1 MTLHQLQY
9 FAEIVRQRSFTRAA
23 RQLHISQP
31 ALSKSVRL
39 LEQEFEAE
47 FIDRNAKDFALT
59 DSGALFYEYAQK
71 LLAFTDAQTREIRQR
86 IQSAADTLH
95 IGIPPTSGSIY
106 YHTLISQFQATYPDI
121 VLQITEVPSR
131 RILSL
136 LDEGQLDLGVV
147 LEPISRE
154 AYVTRPVVR
163 SEIVAVVSLDHPLA
177 GCGTISLS
185 RLRDEPLLMISQD
198 FMFSGV
204 VESLCRQAGFA
215 PQVAFESSQ
224 WDLLYEMALDGR
236 GVAFFPKA
244 LMDKHPRSE
253 AVCLHLQDPTAP
265 WILSVAYRKERFLST
280 PMQLFLELCKP

>member
-1 MTLHQLQY
+1 M
-9 FAEIVRQRSFTRAA
+9 
-23 RQLHISQP
+23 
-31 ALSKSVRL
+31 
-39 LEQEFEAE
+39 
-47 FIDRNAKDFALT
+47 
-59 DSGALFYEYAQK
+59 
-71 LLAFTDAQTREIRQR
+71 
-86 IQSAADTLH
+86 
-95 IGIPPTSGSIY
+95 
-106 YHTLISQFQATYPDI
+106 
-121 VLQITEVPSR
+121 
-131 RILSL
+131 
-136 LDEGQLDLGVV
+136 V

-163 SEIVAVVSLDHPLA
+163 SEIVAVVSRDHLLA

-224 WDLLYEMALDGR
+224 WDLLSELALDGR

-244 LMDKHPRSE
+244 LLDKHPRSE
-253 AVCLHLQDPTAP
+253 AVCLHLQDPAAP

>member
-1 MTLHQLQY
+1 M
-9 FAEIVRQRSFTRAA
+9 
-23 RQLHISQP
+23 
-31 ALSKSVRL
+31 
-39 LEQEFEAE
+39 
-47 FIDRNAKDFALT
+47 
-59 DSGALFYEYAQK
+59 
-71 LLAFTDAQTREIRQR
+71 
-86 IQSAADTLH
+86 
-95 IGIPPTSGSIY
+95 
-106 YHTLISQFQATYPDI
+106 
-121 VLQITEVPSR
+121 
-131 RILSL
+131 
-136 LDEGQLDLGVV
+136 DLGVV

-163 SEIVAVVSLDHPLA
+163 SEIVAVVSRDHPLA

-253 AVCLHLQDPTAP
+253 SVCLHLQDPAAP

>member
-86 IQSAADTLH
+86 IQNAADTLH

-163 SEIVAVVSLDHPLA
+163 SEIVAVVSRNHPLA

-204 VESLCRQAGFA
+204 VESLCRQADFA
-215 PQVAFESSQ
+215 P
-224 WDLLYEMALDGR
+224 R

-253 AVCLHLQDPTAP
+253 AVCLHLQDPAAP
-265 WILSVAYRKERFLST
+265 WILSRIERSGFYRPLCSSFWSYANHELRKRSRYRGRFFAS
-280 PMQLFLELCKP
+280 

>member
-163 SEIVAVVSLDHPLA
+163 SEIVAVVSRDH
-177 GCGTISLS
+177 
-185 RLRDEPLLMISQD
+185 PLLMISQD

-204 VESLCRQAGFA
+204 VEGLCRQAGFA

-253 AVCLHLQDPTAP
+253 AVCLHLQDPAAP

>member
-163 SEIVAVVSLDHPLA
+163 SEIVAVVSRDHPLA

-204 VESLCRQAGFA
+204 VEGLCRQAGFA
-215 PQVAFESSQ
+215 PSG
-224 WDLLYEMALDGR
+224 L
-236 GVAFFPKA
+236 
-244 LMDKHPRSE
+244 
-253 AVCLHLQDPTAP
+253 
-265 WILSVAYRKERFLST
+265 
-280 PMQLFLELCKP
+280 

>member
-147 LEPISRE
+147 LEPISR
-154 AYVTRPVVR
+154 
-163 SEIVAVVSLDHPLA
+163 
-177 GCGTISLS
+177 
-185 RLRDEPLLMISQD
+185 LRDEPLLMISQD

-253 AVCLHLQDPTAP
+253 AVCLHLQDPAAP
-265 WILSVAYRKERFLST
+265 WILSVAYRRERFLST